1 MGKSLVSCFFLTHG
15 VVVCPVCFFLFSS
28 RSFGCFLLFLNE
40 ILVHSKPL
48 VLLCF
53 IVVFLRLYYMV
64 KGIVYVVADLRKHY
78 TLPNSGMFSLIH
90 HLQQ

>member
-15 VVVCPVCFFLFSS
+15 VVVCPGCFFLFSS
-28 RSFGCFLLFLNE
+28 RSFGCFFLFLNE

-64 KGIVYVVADLRKHY
+64 TLLVGRQEDHPACKKLEWWGAGVVICLE
-78 TLPNSGMFSLIH
+78 
-90 HLQQ
+90 